1 MSAFTTGEL
10 AKACQVSVRTVQYY
24 DQRGILRPSAFSQGG
39 RRLYDGKD
47 LQRLKLICFLR
58 DLDFSIEQIRKILDE
73 DNRSK
78 VLTVILDQ
86 QIKDLREEVDKKRQ
100 KLDSLVNLSKDLSL
114 WEDLSEDSLTDVT
127 IKMRTNQKQRHLYVL
142 MISLGMFG
150 NVLLWG
156 SLWLSFVWGSIFPA
170 IIGFLL
176 SSIYVSF
183 LVGYFYRQ
191 VAYIC
196 PECHQIFRPPFKSF
210 FLASHTPRTRK
221 LTCPQCHKRSHCI
234 EIMAVNQEETHVL

>member
-39 RRLYDGKD
+39 RRLYDEKD

-58 DLDFSIEQIRKILDE
+58 DLDFSIEQIRTILDE

-176 SSIYVSF
+176 SSVYVSF
-183 LVGYFYRQ
+183 LVRYFYRQ

-221 LTCPQCHKRSHCI
+221 LT
-234 EIMAVNQEETHVL
+234 